1 MLLPGGRVMRTQP
14 GVYALLSVLLL
25 APACDSTPEPATG
38 TLRVSVATSGGDL
51 DLNGYTVRVDGVERI
66 PIGINAAATIAD
78 LATGSHDVAL
88 SDVAPNCS
96 LGGATPAAV
105 VIRDG
110 ATTDLQFTVACV
122 ATGVR
127 ITTATTGIDVDSNY
141 ALAMDGVSV
150 GVLGAN
156 GSVEITRVAAGSHTV
171 TLSAV
176 AGNCAVGGENPRSVT
191 VAVGEIVPVA
201 FAVTCDAVTGVI
213 AVTAATSGLDLDPN
227 GYQILVDNSASQAI
241 NSNGTIYFSGV
252 TGGSHQV
259 ELQVAFVYP
268 NCTVLGENPR
278 TLAVT
283 TGGATRD
290 TVRTTFQV
298 TCAALGSLSITAPTS
313 GVDPDPNGYRAD
325 AVGRISAS
333 VDVPA
338 TGGTATI
345 PGLPAGDYSVTL
357 SGVTVNCDVAGP
369 NPRTISVPS
378 GGTAA
383 VAFDV
388 TCAQAAQLALA
399 LTVNGNTDIYTLKS
413 NGAGLTRL
421 TTDPAIDYGPAWSP
435 DGSKIAFDSYR
446 HGNPEIYVMKA
457 DGTSPTRLTTNL
469 AVDAS
474 PTWSP
479 DGAKIAFVSGRDA
492 NGDAEIYVM
501 SADGTNPVRL
511 TTDPAD
517 DYGPAWSPDGSKIA
531 FWSTRDGNGEIYV
544 MNPDGL
550 NVTRLTTN
558 TVDDIFP
565 EWSPDGSQLVFSRL
579 TGCDSYSGF
588 CDYDLFV
595 MNADGSGAAQL
606 TSGSSDHA
614 PAWSPDAGSIAFG
627 ANFCA
632 PYYYY
637 YYSYGCYYSYSAV
650 YIVRTDGTR
659 VVELLRDA
667 FSPAWRR

>member
-66 PIGINAAATIAD
+66 PIGVNAEATIAD

-313 GVDPDPNGYRAD
+313 GVDADPNGYRAD

-333 VDVPA
+333 VKVPA

-357 SGVTVNCDVAGP
+357 SGVTVNCDVVGP
-369 NPRTISVPS
+369 NPRTVSVPS

-388 TCAQAAQLALA
+388 TCAQAAQLAVS
-399 LTVNGNTDIYTLKS
+399 LTVSGITDIYTLKS

-421 TTDPAIDYGPAWSP
+421 TTDAAYDHGPAWSP
-435 DGSKIAFDSYR
+435 DGTKIAFWSDR
-446 HGNPEIYVMKA
+446 NGNDEIYVMNQ
-457 DGTSPTRLTTNL
+457 DGSGVTRLTNDTS
-469 AVDAS
+469 VDFR
-474 PTWSP
+474 PRWSP
-479 DGAKIAFVSGRDA
+479 DGTKIVFVNRR
-492 NGDAEIYVM
+492 NGNFEIYVM
-501 SADGTNPVRL
+501 NADGSSPLRL
-511 TTDPAD
+511 TNDPATD
-517 DYGPAWSPDGSKIA
+517 ADPAWSPDGSKIA
-531 FWSTRDGNGEIYV
+531 FWSGRAASGEIYV
-544 MNPDGL
+544 MNPDGSG
-550 NVTRLTTN
+550 VTRLTTN
-558 TVDDIFP
+558 DAQSIQP
-565 EWSPDGSQLVFSRL
+565 EWSPDGSKLVFSRL

-606 TSGSSDHA
+606 TSASSDNDA
-614 PAWSPDAGSIAFG
+614 AWSPDGGSIAFG
-627 ANFCA
+627 ASFCA

-659 VVELLRDA
+659 VVEFLRDA
-667 FSPAWRR
+667 FYPAWRR